1 MIKIVTDTS
10 TLFSAEEGLKIG
22 LHVVPLN
29 ITIDDS
35 SYRDLE
41 DITSEELLEKIAQH
55 HIPRTSQPSI
65 GEKIDLY
72 NELSQDNEVIDITLA
87 SGLSGTYHTALMAKE
102 SSEHPERIHIVDA
115 FTLCGPH
122 RQMALKAL
130 EMANNGA
137 AAEEIIA
144 YLEDKKQKE
153 TSFLIPLDFQFLLRG
168 GRINGVAAKLGGL
181 LKLIPVMKKGENG
194 KGLDKFTVARTMT
207 KAISSIIEDMQNCG
221 VTSDYNFYISHA
233 ENIELAEKIK
243 EKLTESFA
251 GASIEIYNLSP
262 SFITQGGPGCVAIQ
276 AIEK

>member
-41 DITSEELLEKIAQH
+41 DITSSELLEKIAQH

-102 SSEHPERIHIVDA
+102 SSEHPEKIHIVDA

-137 AAEEIIA
+137 TVEILA

-194 KGLDKFTVARTMT
+194 KGLDKFTVARTMK

-221 VTSDYNFYISHA
+221 VTSHYNFYISHA
-233 ENIELAEKIK
+233 ENMELAEKIK
-243 EKLTESFA
+243 EKLTENFA
-251 GASIEIYNLSP
+251 GASIEIYDLSP

>member
-41 DITSEELLEKIAQH
+41 DITSSELLEKIAQH

-72 NELSQDNEVIDITLA
+72 NELSEENEVIDITLA

-102 SSEHPERIHIVDA
+102 SSEHPEKIHIVDA

-137 AAEEIIA
+137 TVEEILA

-168 GRINGVAAKLGGL
+168 GRINGVASKLGGL
-181 LKLIPVMKKGENG
+181 LKLIPVMKKGANG
-194 KGLDKFTVARTMT
+194 KGLDKFTVARTMK

-221 VTSDYNFYISHA
+221 VTSHYNFYISHA
-233 ENIELAEKIK
+233 ENMELAEKIK
-243 EKLTESFA
+243 EIANRIRNDEKAKL
-251 GASIEIYNLSP
+251 
-262 SFITQGGPGCVAIQ
+262 Q
-276 AIEK
+276 ALISATPKHLT

>member
-1 MIKIVTDTS
+1 M
-10 TLFSAEEGLKIG
+10 
-22 LHVVPLN
+22 
-29 ITIDDS
+29 
-35 SYRDLE
+35 
-41 DITSEELLEKIAQH
+41 
-55 HIPRTSQPSI
+55 
-65 GEKIDLY
+65 
-72 NELSQDNEVIDITLA
+72 IDITLA

-194 KGLDKFTVARTMT
+194 KGLDKFTVARTMK

-251 GASIEIYNLSP
+251 GASIEIYDLSP